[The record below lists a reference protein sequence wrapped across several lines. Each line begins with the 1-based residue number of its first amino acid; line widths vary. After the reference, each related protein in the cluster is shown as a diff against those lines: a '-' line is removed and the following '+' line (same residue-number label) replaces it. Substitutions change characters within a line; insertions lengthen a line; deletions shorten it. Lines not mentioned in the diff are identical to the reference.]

1 MALVSVQRTSDLL
14 ASQSF
19 GGHHGS
25 YSSYGCCDEG
35 VDPATLIALLT
46 GKKLPISFS
55 RTFDYKISTYTKF
68 SNFSCGFGNLFSE
81 VANRHSNER
90 KKICQ
95 WRPNWSVWRT
105 GSTYWF
111 SVWYLRT
118 HYSNQI
124 LDVTLYK
131 WKLFADA
138 ENVVTESDLIFW
150 AL

>member
-46 GKKLPISFS
+46 GKNAYFICTYFWLQNQIVSLSNCS
-55 RTFDYKISTYTKF
+55 R
-68 SNFSCGFGNLFSE
+68 GFGNLFFE
-81 VANRHSNER
+81 VTNRHFNER
-90 KKICQ
+90 KKICK

-111 SVWYLRT
+111 SVWYIRT
-118 HYSNQI
+118 QFSNQI
-124 LDVTLYK
+124 LDVPYTHENILQ
-131 WKLFADA
+131 
-138 ENVVTESDLIFW
+138 NVVTESDLIFW